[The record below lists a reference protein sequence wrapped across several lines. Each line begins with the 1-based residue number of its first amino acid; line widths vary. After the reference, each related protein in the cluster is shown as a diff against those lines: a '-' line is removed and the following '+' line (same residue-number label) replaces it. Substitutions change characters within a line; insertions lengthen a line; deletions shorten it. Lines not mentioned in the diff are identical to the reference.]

1 MHRLPGRLP
10 ARMTTHIL
18 LTPRRS
24 ARLSRIISYVV
35 LGIVFLA
42 PRPAFSQQ
50 LPDVIVD
57 AGAEYAELYLQP
69 VVNAFGADINGG
81 LIHTAKVGGGAL
93 PFDLFLGIK
102 VMGALIPDIDRTLNI
117 AYETPYVFHA
127 PDGNQYNLP
136 VTFQINDGPTVF
148 GDTSPGIVTGN
159 IRQTVHPG
167 ADGLDNTPD
176 DIVIDSTLSFNVLPG
191 LYDGSIAPLAVPQL
205 GIGSLAGTDLIV
217 RYLPRVRHENYGHLE
232 FVGIGLRHSVDRYI
246 PSLPFRIAGHFMMQ
260 RLLITSNASEEILV
274 ASSLAAGI
282 AVSKT
287 FVFLTLYAGIQTEE
301 TTVAVDYTFGEELSE
316 IEGENISFELTGDT
330 TLRGMAGASLKLGPF
345 LVNVEASQG
354 NNRTVLAAGV
364 GLAL

>member
-1 MHRLPGRLP
+1 
-10 ARMTTHIL
+10 MTTHTL

-24 ARLSRIISYVV
+24 PTLSRIVSYAV
-35 LGIVFLA
+35 LGIAFLTS
-42 PRPAFSQQ
+42 RPAFAQQ
-50 LPDVIVD
+50 LPDIIADV
-57 AGAEYAELYLQP
+57 GAEYAELYLQP
-69 VVNAFGADINGG
+69 VVNAFGADINAG

-93 PFDLFLGIK
+93 PFDLFLGVK

-117 AYETPYVFHA
+117 AYETPYTFHG
-127 PDGNQYNLP
+127 PDGNRYDLP
-136 VTFQINDGPTVF
+136 VTFQINDGPTIF
-148 GDTSPGIVTGN
+148 GDTSPGTVTGN
-159 IRQTVHPG
+159 VRQTVHPG
-167 ADGLDNTPD
+167 ADGLDNTSD

-217 RYLPRVRHENYGHLE
+217 RYLPRVSQEDYGHLE

-246 PSLPFRIAGHFMMQ
+246 PGLSFRIAGHFMVQ
-260 RLLITSNASEEILV
+260 RLLITNTAGEEIFST
-274 ASSLAAGI
+274 SSLAAGVAI
-282 AVSKT
+282 SKT

-301 TTVAVDYTFGEELSE
+301 TTVNVDYTFGDELSE
-316 IEGENISFELTGDT
+316 IEGENISFELAGDT

-354 NNRTVLAAGV
+354 NHRTVLAAGV

>member
-1 MHRLPGRLP
+1 
-10 ARMTTHIL
+10 MTTHLL
-18 LTPRRS
+18 LTLCRS
-24 ARLSRIISYVV
+24 PHLSRIASCVV
-35 LGIVFLA
+35 LGIIFLA
-42 PRPAFSQQ
+42 SRPAFAQQ
-50 LPDVIVD
+50 IPDVIADV
-57 AGAEYAELYLQP
+57 GAEYAKLYLQP
-69 VVNAFGADINGG
+69 FVNAFGADINAG

-102 VMGALIPDIDRTLNI
+102 VMGALIPDTDRTLDI
-117 AYETPYVFHA
+117 AYETSYTFHA
-127 PDGNQYNLP
+127 PDGNRYNLP
-136 VTFQINDGPTVF
+136 VTFRINDGPTVF

-191 LYDGSIAPLAVPQL
+191 LYDGSIAPLAIPQL
-205 GIGSLAGTDLIV
+205 GIGSLAGTDLIA
-217 RYLPRVRHENYGHLE
+217 RYLPRVRHENYGGLE

-246 PSLPFRIAGHFMMQ
+246 PGLPFRIAAHFMMQ
-260 RLLITSNASEEILV
+260 RLSITNTDSEEILKT
-274 ASSLAAGI
+274 SSLAAGL
-282 AVSKT
+282 ALSKT

-301 TTVAVDYTFGEELSE
+301 TTVNVDYTFREELSAA
-316 IEGENISFELTGDT
+316 EGENISFELTGDT

-354 NNRTVLAAGV
+354 NRRTVLAAGV

>member
-1 MHRLPGRLP
+1 
-10 ARMTTHIL
+10 MTTHTL
-18 LTPRRS
+18 LSSHRS
-24 ARLSRIISYVV
+24 PGLSRIVSYAA
-35 LGIVFLA
+35 LGIAFLA
-42 PRPAFSQQ
+42 SRPVSAQQ
-50 LPDVIVD
+50 LPDVITDV
-57 AGAEYAELYLQP
+57 GAEYAELYLQP
-69 VVNAFGADINGG
+69 VVNAFGADINAG

-102 VMGALIPDIDRTLNI
+102 VMGALIPDIDRTLDI
-117 AYETPYVFHA
+117 AYETPYTFRA
-127 PDGNQYNLP
+127 PDGNRYDLP
-136 VTFQINDGPTVF
+136 VTFRINDGPTVF

-159 IRQTVHPG
+159 VRQTVHPG

-246 PSLPFRIAGHFMMQ
+246 PGLPFRIAGHFMMQ
-260 RLLITSNASEEILV
+260 RLLITNTASEEILST
-274 ASSLAAGI
+274 SSLAAGVAI
-282 AVSKT
+282 SKT

-301 TTVAVDYTFGEELSE
+301 TTVNVDYTFGDELSE

-354 NNRTVLAAGV
+354 NHRTVLAAGV

>member
-1 MHRLPGRLP
+1 
-10 ARMTTHIL
+10 MTTHIL
-18 LTPRRS
+18 SPSRRS
-24 ARLSRIISYVV
+24 LGLSRIVSYAA
-35 LGIVFLA
+35 LGIAFLA
-42 PRPAFSQQ
+42 SRPAFAQQ
-50 LPDVIVD
+50 LPDVIADV
-57 AGAEYAELYLQP
+57 GAEYAELYLQP
-69 VVNAFGADINGG
+69 VVNAFGADINAG

-93 PFDLFLGIK
+93 PFDLFLGVK

-117 AYETPYVFHA
+117 AYETPYTFHA
-127 PDGNQYNLP
+127 PDGNRYDLP
-136 VTFQINDGPTVF
+136 VTFRINDGPTVF

-159 IRQTVHPG
+159 VRQTVHPG

-176 DIVIDSTLSFNVLPG
+176 DIVVDSTVSFNVLPG

-217 RYLPRVRHENYGHLE
+217 RYLPRVSDENYGHLQ

-246 PSLPFRIAGHFMMQ
+246 PGLPFRIAGHFMMQ
-260 RLLITSNASEEILV
+260 RLLITNTASEEILTT
-274 ASSLAAGI
+274 SSIAAGVAI
-282 AVSKT
+282 SKT

-301 TTVAVDYTFGEELSE
+301 TTVNVDYTFGDELSE
-316 IEGENISFELTGDT
+316 IEGEKISFELTGDT

-354 NNRTVLAAGV
+354 NHRTVLAAGV

>member
-1 MHRLPGRLP
+1 MHRLSGRLP

-24 ARLSRIISYVV
+24 PRLSRIISYVV

-50 LPDVIVD
+50 LPDVIADV
-57 AGAEYAELYLQP
+57 GAEYAELYLQP

-127 PDGNQYNLP
+127 PDG
-136 VTFQINDGPTVF
+136 
-148 GDTSPGIVTGN
+148 TSPGIVTGN

-167 ADGLDNTPD
+167 ADGLNNTPD

-217 RYLPRVRHENYGHLE
+217 RYLPRVRHEDYGHLE

-260 RLLITSNASEEILV
+260 RLLITSSASEEILT
-274 ASSLAAGI
+274 ASSLAAGLAI
-282 AVSKT
+282 SKT